1 MRIPVEDIEE
11 FEARRTLM
19 SRARQGDHKAKATLL
34 ALYNVTIYSGTE
46 LPPGDSSACG
56 QVSRGPGGTPV

>member
-1 MRIPVEDIEE
+1 MRIPVEDVEE

-19 SRARQGDHKAKATLL
+19 RRARQGDHKAKATLL

-46 LPPGDSSACG
+46 LPSSGSSACG
-56 QVSRGPGGTPV
+56 